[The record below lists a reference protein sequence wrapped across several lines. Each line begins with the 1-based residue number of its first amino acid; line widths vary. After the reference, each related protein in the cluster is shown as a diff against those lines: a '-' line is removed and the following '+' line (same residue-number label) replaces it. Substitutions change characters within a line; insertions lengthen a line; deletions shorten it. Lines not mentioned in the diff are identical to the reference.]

1 MTFHCQEGVV
11 LFWITERFALHE
23 HLPMSLGHP
32 PALPRVRR
40 AGSSPPRP
48 VKLPADTLAKMLSL
62 AAAGASFIA
71 KVREPGAI
79 SPQRPCLPQAA
90 LCGAHPPF
98 PTQRQPREQRKGGK
112 PRARGQQGPSCS
124 VGQTL
129 QTTPNS
135 APQGLG
141 PSVREEKPGMKTG
154 EKIRVAGWWD

>member
-1 MTFHCQEGVV
+1 
-11 LFWITERFALHE
+11 
-23 HLPMSLGHP
+23 MSLGHP

-98 PTQRQPREQRKGGK
+98 PTQRQPREQRKGRGGSPEQGGNK
-112 PRARGQQGPSCS
+112 AQAAAWGRPSRQPLTLLHRA
-124 VGQTL
+124 
-129 QTTPNS
+129 
-135 APQGLG
+135 
-141 PSVREEKPGMKTG
+141 
-154 EKIRVAGWWD
+154 